1 MDLAGAGLEVQ
12 PFRTHGEPLVT
23 VSYDAFRDALA
34 ALASMRETPAGIA
47 LFQGPAL
54 AGKTTIVRAHVASQ
68 PDDVS
73 TGLIDGSGLDT
84 RSLVES
90 LLRQFGFSVE
100 LSTTAESLGMLRVF
114 ALQQA
119 SAGRPP
125 CIVIENAHGLHPAAL
140 GSVVELACRRTRQHT
155 AIKLVLASDRPLAP
169 LLATCGVTETGV
181 RVVRDIHLHPMT
193 RDEAP
198 EYLHSKLRAAGSKI
212 PEYVF
217 TQAVCSELWR
227 ASGGWPG
234 IMDRVS
240 LLALA
245 RARSLPVAVD
255 NIDRPRIPRGTWP
268 GSSSAGPTAATAGA
282 PAPPMVFVSRA
293 GALLHSCRF
302 EGDRLL
308 IGRSGHNDIALDSRF
323 VSRHHLLLVRTGN
336 STIAV
341 DLNSTNGSTVNSRTI
356 SRQVLLDNDVIS
368 IGDFRIKYSDPHA
381 TRRGA
386 ESGTELA
393 ATATLRTLDRRHSG
407 THADAGATVAMSA
420 ENLPTLLE

>member
-12 PFRTHGEPLVT
+12 PFRTHGESLVT
-23 VSYDAFRDALA
+23 VSYGAFRKALA
-34 ALASMRETPAGIA
+34 ALANMREAPAGIA
-47 LFQGPAL
+47 LFQGPPL
-54 AGKTTIVRAHVASQ
+54 AGKTTIVRAHLASL

-73 TGLIDGSGLDT
+73 AGVIDGSGLDT

-125 CIVIENAHGLHPAAL
+125 WVVIENAHGLHPAAL
-140 GSVVELACRRTRQHT
+140 GSIVELACRRTRQHA
-155 AIKLVLASDRPLAP
+155 AIKLVLASDRPLAS
-169 LLATCGVTETGV
+169 LLVACGVTETGV
-181 RVVRDIHLHPMT
+181 RMVRDIHLHPMT
-193 RDEAP
+193 RDEAS

-245 RARSLPVAVD
+245 RARSLPVTVD
-255 NIDRPRIPRGTWP
+255 VIDRPRIPRGTWP
-268 GSSSAGPTAATAGA
+268 GSSSTELAAPEGPT
-282 PAPPMVFVSRA
+282 APPMVFVSRA
-293 GALLHSCRF
+293 GALLHSYRF

-341 DLNSTNGSTVNSRTI
+341 DLNSTNGSTVNSRTV

-386 ESGTELA
+386 EPGTELA
-393 ATATLRTLDRRHSG
+393 ATATLRTLDRRSSG
-407 THADAGATVAMSA
+407 TEADAGATVAMSA
-420 ENLPTLLE
+420 ENLPTLLD